1 MPQLKGISHVELTV
15 SDSERSAAWW
25 QDVMGFTVVR
35 EFRGESFE
43 GRVMVHPSGA
53 GVCVVT
59 HDETQKADAFDEQR
73 VGLDHL
79 SFQVADSDEL
89 QRWVAH
95 LDANRVVH
103 SGIIDAGFGPT
114 VVLRDPDNMQL
125 ELYVHSSA
133 AEAMML
139 NAAGPP
145 KAQFTLLGVGVDAL

>member
-1 MPQLKGISHVELTV
+1 MPELKGISHVELTV
-15 SDSERSAAWW
+15 SNSEQAAIWW
-25 QDVMGFTVVR
+25 HDVMGFTVVR
-35 EFRGESFE
+35 QFRGDSFE
-43 GRVMVHPSGA
+43 GRVMVHPSGV

-59 HDETQKADAFDEQR
+59 HDGTQKAGAFDEQR

-79 SFQVADSDEL
+79 SFRIAHSDEL
-89 QRWVAH
+89 KRWVAH

-114 VVLRDPDNMQL
+114 VVFRDPDNMQL

-145 KAQFTLLGVGVDAL
+145 